1 MSAPQGILEGQ
12 SVTRPPYFNGQHYN
26 WWKNRTEHCIQADDY
41 ELWIIIEK
49 GPYIPIR
56 ITENG
61 KTIPKKPHEFDSDDY
76 RNMEKNAR
84 AKKLLYFG
92 LGTDEYTLE
101 SQRVS

>member
-1 MSAPQGILEGQ
+1 MEN
-12 SVTRPPYFNGQHYN
+12 Y
-26 WWKNRTEHCIQADDY
+26 IQPNDC
-41 ELWIIIEK
+41 ELWMIVEN
-49 GPYIPIR
+49 GRLIPMR
-56 ITENG
+56 ITEDG
-61 KTIPKKPHEFDSDDY
+61 KTILKKPHEFDSDDY